1 MGVAIAQSANPDL
14 DIAVTSVAASTEAGV
29 VLAEFLTEAK
39 AAIRRDPSSA
49 ERWFDRLE
57 WVLTQ
62 TRRASLDEPS
72 TRKTGGLAPWQA
84 TRVKRYIDEK
94 LSERLNTPEL
104 AALVRLSENHFAR
117 AFKMSLGL
125 PPHAYVVQRRIMRA
139 KTLILE
145 TDLPLS
151 QVALES
157 GMADQAHL
165 SRLFRRF
172 FGATPSAC
180 RSQNRVPL
188 MIAGPAEA

>member
-1 MGVAIAQSANPDL
+1 MQASNTDL
-14 DIAVTSVAASTEAGV
+14 GMLVTAVMAADSPV
-29 VLAEFLTEAK
+29 FLAEFLAEAR
-39 AAIRRDPSSA
+39 AAVRHDPTAA
-49 ERWFDRLE
+49 ERWFERLE
-57 WVLTQ
+57 SILTQ
-62 TRRASLDEPS
+62 TQRRVGVNELPVLKS
-72 TRKTGGLAPWQA
+72 GGLAPWQA
-84 TRVKRYIDEK
+84 KRVKQYIDER
-94 LSERLNTPEL
+94 LSERLNTSQL

-139 KTLILE
+139 QALILE

-172 FGATPSAC
+172 FGDTPSAC
-180 RSQNRVPL
+180 RRQNRVPM
-188 MIAGPAEA
+188 MIAGPSEA